1 MGWVL
6 EMMSIISEPW
16 GQATTSSS
24 FVWTKSE
31 CVLSTFKSFFRLHVA
46 THTQNPL
53 HRDNVWCMLH
63 SGSRGVGNRIGST
76 FIEVA
81 KKDMKKHIKN
91 LPDAD
96 LAYLN
101 EGTEHFNDYIEAVE
115 WAQQFARMNR
125 MLMME
130 SFVEVLREDP
140 RIPGFEAEVEAVN
153 CHHNY
158 VSRETHFGESV
169 YVTRKGALR

>member
-1 MGWVL
+1 
-6 EMMSIISEPW
+6 
-16 GQATTSSS
+16 
-24 FVWTKSE
+24 
-31 CVLSTFKSFFRLHVA
+31 
-46 THTQNPL
+46 
-53 HRDNVWCMLH
+53 MLH

-96 LAYLN
+96 LAYIN

-115 WAQQFARMNR
+115 WAQKFARMNR